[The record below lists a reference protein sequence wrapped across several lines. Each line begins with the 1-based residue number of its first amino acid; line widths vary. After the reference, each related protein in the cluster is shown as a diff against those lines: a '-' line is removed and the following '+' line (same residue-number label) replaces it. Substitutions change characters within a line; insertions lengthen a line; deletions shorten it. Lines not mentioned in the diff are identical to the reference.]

1 MLTTLSCIAVAVYF
15 EARGESML
23 GQRAV
28 AEVILN
34 RVADPR
40 WPETACEVIK
50 QKNQFSFYSD
60 GLSDKPK
67 DAVVYVLAE
76 FVARDAIKGNTLRT
90 GALYYHA
97 TYVQPAWRHK
107 LERLGRIEGHIFYGD
122 KTLAPKTNLRP
133 KGRPTNG

>member
-50 QKNQFSFYSD
+50 QKNQFSFVMILQVYSEISQC
-60 GLSDKPK
+60 GASINGRLPWP
-67 DAVVYVLAE
+67 L
-76 FVARDAIKGNTLRT
+76 LRST
-90 GALYYHA
+90 
-97 TYVQPAWRHK
+97 
-107 LERLGRIEGHIFYGD
+107 
-122 KTLAPKTNLRP
+122 
-133 KGRPTNG
+133 